1 MRKNIFWLKTL
12 LLVILILLCMGGN
25 AFASIASAVVKDNN
39 DYYFVFN
46 YDEMLESYTRKVLG
60 FKSVLFDDFSSKKVV
75 ALATE
80 NSLYIDYD
88 DILQEYTRA
97 VIQQKKFDIIKYI
110 ESDSAKPFNFTGQVK
125 AVAVVNDK
133 LVYSDWQPPQQKS
146 AFEIINSSNDSVE
159 VANTLQESAI
169 DLSLNLDDY
178 NKLNSYGK
186 IQVATDLINNR
197 PDKGYEN
204 TDAIKVVFID
214 AVSQNLTAQQAAL
227 AAVNQATTPEAMR
240 AAVTEHATRLEL
252 DISRFDRLKPESQQE
267 LLAIMVEK
275 LPYDTADQVKTAY
288 ITALQTVSSTTIITY
303 VDYEHSL
310 TYAVDKQM
318 NKSPQTD
325 LYGGGWKTADRNLVE
340 WFINANNFVGEML
353 PALKVKNVHL
363 NMRHEPTTEKNNVI
377 LTLSPGA
384 GPYFIISEA
393 QDSKGDKWYRILT
406 NSRVG
411 WVHGNYVELTEKKGE
426 GIFQFLLLSGTTY
439 IDPVEV
445 NEKILKDKGI
455 LSGKAEA
462 FIEGAQK
469 YNINEIFLISLALHE
484 TGNGTSKLATGV
496 EYKGKT
502 VYNMYGIGAVD
513 SDPINKGAEYA
524 YNQGWFTP
532 EAAIIG
538 GAKFAGENYIHH
550 PTYKQDTLYKMRWNP
565 ANPGVHQYATDIG
578 WAAKQVANIKKLYD
592 QLTSYV
598 LHFEIPRYK

>member
-1 MRKNIFWLKTL
+1 MKRRLFSAALTL
-12 LLVILILLCMGGN
+12 LIFLIARPAAAAIEAYLIRDIDKN
-25 AFASIASAVVKDNN
+25 FYQYN
-39 DYYFVFN
+39 
-46 YDEMLESYTRKVLG
+46 
-60 FKSVLFDDFSSKKVV
+60 FSSLLNSYNENGSLWHDFEQRMKRAGVHAVYDQKSLLYVDFV
-75 ALATE
+75 ALLDAYNKGSEIIAYTE
-80 NSLYIDYD
+80 SKDAKEAAV
-88 DILQEYTRA
+88 QEL
-97 VIQQKKFDIIKYI
+97 IK
-110 ESDSAKPFNFTGQVK
+110 EVTVK
-125 AVAVVNDK
+125 EGK
-133 LVYSDWQPPQQKS
+133 LVYTNIFKS
-146 AFEIINSSNDSVE
+146 GDIVRAINNVTSANEVLDLLVFGAEKLGVALNDFN
-159 VANTLQESAI
+159 A
-169 DLSLNLDDY
+169 
-178 NKLNSYGK
+178 LNSYGR
-186 IQVATDLINNR
+186 IQVAQAVLQNR
-197 PDKGYEN
+197 PAQGYDN
-204 TDAIKVVFID
+204 TAAIKNIYTA
-214 AVSQNLTAQQAAL
+214 AVADNLTAQQAAL

-288 ITALQTVSSTTIITY
+288 ITALQAVSSTTIITY

-340 WFINANNFVGEML
+340 WFINANNFVEEML
-353 PALKVKNVHL
+353 PALKVKKDVYL

-406 NSRVG
+406 NTRVG
-411 WVHGNYVELTEKKGE
+411 WVHSGYVELTEKKGE
-426 GIFQFLLLSGTTY
+426 GIFQFLLLSGTTH

-445 NEKILKDKGI
+445 NEKILKNKGI
-455 LSGKAEA
+455 LSGQAEA

-484 TGNGTSKLATGV
+484 TGNGTSKLAKGV

-524 YNQGWFTP
+524 YNHGWFTP

-550 PTYKQDTLYKMRWNP
+550 ATYKQDTLYKMRWNP
-565 ANPGVHQYATDIG
+565 ASPGQHQYATDIG
-578 WAAKQVANIKKLYD
+578 WASKQVTNIKNLYD

>member
-1 MRKNIFWLKTL
+1 
-12 LLVILILLCMGGN
+12 
-25 AFASIASAVVKDNN
+25 
-39 DYYFVFN
+39 
-46 YDEMLESYTRKVLG
+46 
-60 FKSVLFDDFSSKKVV
+60 
-75 ALATE
+75 
-80 NSLYIDYD
+80 
-88 DILQEYTRA
+88 
-97 VIQQKKFDIIKYI
+97 
-110 ESDSAKPFNFTGQVK
+110 FTA
-125 AVAVVNDK
+125 AVAEN
-133 LVYSDWQPPQQKS
+133 LAAQK
-146 AFEIINSSNDSVE
+146 
-159 VANTLQESAI
+159 
-169 DLSLNLDDY
+169 
-178 NKLNSYGK
+178 
-186 IQVATDLINNR
+186 
-197 PDKGYEN
+197 
-204 TDAIKVVFID
+204 
-214 AVSQNLTAQQAAL
+214 TAL
-227 AAVNQATTPEAMR
+227 EAVNQATSTQALR
-240 AAVTEHATRLEL
+240 AAITEYATRLEL

-340 WFINANNFVGEML
+340 WFINANNFVEEML
-353 PALKVKNVHL
+353 PALKVKKDVYL

-406 NSRVG
+406 NTRVG
-411 WVHGNYVELTEKKGE
+411 WVHSGYVELTEKKGE